1 MALPKLN
8 DVPLYTMTV
17 PSTGKQVKY
26 RPFLVKE
33 QKVLMLAGESQ
44 DKEQML
50 SSMLNTIES
59 CIDDN
64 INVKNLPTFDVDYLF
79 TQIRAKSVGENA
91 NLMVKCSKCEK
102 EVKFTVNLSELDVPK
117 IKRNQSTIE
126 LTSDVSVIMRYPSYS
141 LIMKNDIDD
150 SDDNMST
157 EFTMHFMLSC
167 IESIQTAE
175 ENILMQDE
183 THEEQVRFLESLNT
197 EQFEKLSDFVRDM
210 PKISADV
217 KLNCESCGH
226 EESTKLEGME
236 SFF

>member
-102 EVKFTVNLSELDVPK
+102 EVAGAG
-117 IKRNQSTIE
+117 
-126 LTSDVSVIMRYPSYS
+126 SVKS
-141 LIMKNDIDD
+141 
-150 SDDNMST
+150 
-157 EFTMHFMLSC
+157 
-167 IESIQTAE
+167 
-175 ENILMQDE
+175 
-183 THEEQVRFLESLNT
+183 
-197 EQFEKLSDFVRDM
+197 
-210 PKISADV
+210 SA
-217 KLNCESCGH
+217 G
-226 EESTKLEGME
+226 T
-236 SFF
+236 

>member
-1 MALPKLN
+1 
-8 DVPLYTMTV
+8 
-17 PSTGKQVKY
+17 
-26 RPFLVKE
+26 
-33 QKVLMLAGESQ
+33 
-44 DKEQML
+44 
-50 SSMLNTIES
+50 
-59 CIDDN
+59 
-64 INVKNLPTFDVDYLF
+64 
-79 TQIRAKSVGENA
+79 
-91 NLMVKCSKCEK
+91 
-102 EVKFTVNLSELDVPK
+102 
-117 IKRNQSTIE
+117 
-126 LTSDVSVIMRYPSYS
+126 
-141 LIMKNDIDD
+141 
-150 SDDNMST
+150 MST
-157 EFTMHFMLSC
+157 EFTMNFMLSC